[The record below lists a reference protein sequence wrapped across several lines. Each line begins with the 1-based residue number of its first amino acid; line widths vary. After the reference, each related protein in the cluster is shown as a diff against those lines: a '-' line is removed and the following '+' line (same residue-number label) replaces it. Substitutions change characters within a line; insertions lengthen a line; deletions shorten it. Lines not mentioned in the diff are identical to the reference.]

1 MLKILKYL
9 VLMAAALCL
18 LTVVINTSP
27 FDQSLRPEV
36 QAIKDLKAQPYSAL
50 NAYPALLA
58 INSTR
63 ADFVEYTESIRTF
76 LNQKIK
82 QSGDDYLNGDE
93 FDQFVNIEA
102 DQAWQSEYP
111 RCNSRRERGC
121 MAHLFD
127 AVVAQPIN
135 QARLLSQ
142 LEKYAALIQLTE
154 YSDPT
159 QMDLAAPFV
168 PFGPVLALK
177 RLYLANSHATQGAD
191 GFMAAF
197 KQDMTFWRMLLQ
209 EGHHMITKMV
219 AVASINNGIGAL
231 SKALDEDR
239 FDSSQLRQLLAMV
252 PRLTQAETNMRTVFQ
267 HEFKHGIDLFDQAEQ
282 TGELQYLGWFDLFQP
297 NATHNLAYE
306 LSTRPL
312 LAMSALSAQEFHQ
325 QHSRGAWD
333 LTTDDAFSWSP
344 TTLYNPT
351 GKMLLSIA
359 TPAYADYV
367 ARVHDLDG
375 MLALLRLKIEIKLN
389 PETDVA
395 AVIASSQERN
405 PYTQQPMGHDAAGKR
420 IHFACAD
427 GTSDVCELSL

>member
-1 MLKILKYL
+1 MKKILKYL
-9 VLMAAALCL
+9 VLMAVTLCVI
-18 LTVVINTSP
+18 TVVINTSA
-27 FDQSLRPEV
+27 FDQTLRPEV
-36 QAIKDLKAQPYSAL
+36 QAIKDIKAKPYSAQ

-63 ADFVEYTESIRTF
+63 TDFMAFTKEVRTF
-76 LNQKIK
+76 LNQKIE

-121 MAHLFD
+121 MAYLFD
-127 AVVAQPIN
+127 AVVEQPIS
-135 QARLLSQ
+135 QTRLLSQ
-142 LEKYAALIQLTE
+142 LEKYAVLIQLTE

-159 QMDLAAPFV
+159 QMDLTAPFV
-168 PFGPVLALK
+168 PFGPALALK
-177 RLYLANSHATQGAD
+177 RLYLANSHATQEAD

-197 KQDMTFWRMLLQ
+197 KQDMTFWRMLLKQ
-209 EGHHMITKMV
+209 GHHMITKMV

-239 FDSSQLRQLLAMV
+239 FTSSQLQQLLTMV
-252 PRLTQAETNMRTVFQ
+252 PRLSQAETNMQTVFQ
-267 HEFKHGIDLFDQAEQ
+267 YEFKHGIDLFDQAEDS
-282 TGELQYLGWFDLFQP
+282 GELKYLGWFDFFQP

-306 LSTRPL
+306 LSFQSL
-312 LAMSALSAQEFHQ
+312 LAMSTLSPKEFHQ
-325 QHSRGAWD
+325 QQSGTRNQ
-333 LTTDDAFSWSP
+333 LQVDAFSWSP
-344 TTLYNPT
+344 TSLYNPT

-389 PETDVA
+389 PETSVADTVA
-395 AVIASSQERN
+395 ASKERN
-405 PYTQQPMGHDAAGKR
+405 PYTGEAMNYDVAGQR
-420 IHFACAD
+420 IYFDCAD
-427 GTSDVCELSL
+427 RTSDVCELSL